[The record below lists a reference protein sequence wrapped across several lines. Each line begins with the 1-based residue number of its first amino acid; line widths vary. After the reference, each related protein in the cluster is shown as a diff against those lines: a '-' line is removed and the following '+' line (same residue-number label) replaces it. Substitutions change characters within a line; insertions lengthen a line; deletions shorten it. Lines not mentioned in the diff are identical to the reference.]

1 MLFRNLDW
9 SSDAMWKFNSK
20 IEKMKIVWFKKWH
33 AIETFIQKMTSCV
46 KLCKKLTYFENLDSK
61 SDAFLNTY
69 FKTSY
74 FSKVLI
80 RKLFFLHFFRQMVV
94 IEKMHSCK
102 KWRFY
107 WVKGPKVFLWKQNI
121 HENQFVYKSISLQNL
136 MRCKTF
142 FFEMWHVQKFS
153 IRKIPSC
160 EKSALSLTRLNFLI
174 VNMTRCTRN
183 DSKTDY
189 SQKN

>member
-1 MLFRNLDW
+1 MFQKLTR
-9 SSDAMWKFNSK
+9 SK
-20 IEKMKIVWFKKWH
+20 ISDL
-33 AIETFIQKMTSCV
+33 KMTSCV
-46 KLCKKLTYFENLDSK
+46 KLSKRLTYFGNLDSK
-61 SDAFLNTY
+61 SDAFLNTC
-69 FKTSY
+69 FKTWY

-80 RKLFFLHFFRQMVV
+80 RKLFFLPFFRQMVV

-107 WVKGPKVFLWKQNI
+107 WVKGPKVFLWKQHI
-121 HENQFVYKSISLQNL
+121 HENQFVYESISLQSL
-136 MRCKTF
+136 MRCKNF
-142 FFEMWHVQKFS
+142 LEMWHVQKFS

-160 EKSALSLTRLNFLI
+160 EKSALSLTRLKFLV
-174 VNMTRCTRN
+174 VNLTRCTRN